1 MIVKSHPGIGT
12 GFCIN
17 MLLTGGLRVANART
31 VVLCKR
37 HLNDVYLLT
46 KRKPLAYGMEEAIN
60 ALRCYSF
67 QEDETVNA
75 TLLCNLRTKEKVLSL
90 LVYSSCISV

>member
-1 MIVKSHPGIGT
+1 
-12 GFCIN
+12 
-17 MLLTGGLRVANART
+17 MLLVGGIRVAINRCGVAH
-31 VVLCKR
+31 VMCKR
-37 HLNDVYLLT
+37 HLNEVYLLN

-75 TLLCNLRTKEKVLSL
+75 TLLCNLRTKEKVMYRSRFCLSNIML
-90 LVYSSCISV
+90 FTGQTRESI

>member
-1 MIVKSHPGIGT
+1 MSLAGR
-12 GFCIN
+12 
-17 MLLTGGLRVANART
+17 LRVILKRKA
-31 VVLCKR
+31 VLLCRR
-37 HLNDVYLLT
+37 HLNEVYLIN

-75 TLLCNLRTKEKVLSL
+75 TLLCNLRTKEKVYYLFS
-90 LVYSSCISV
+90 

>member
-1 MIVKSHPGIGT
+1 
-12 GFCIN
+12 
-17 MLLTGGLRVANART
+17 MLLAGGLRVANRHT
-31 VVLCKR
+31 IVHVMCRR
-37 HLNDVYLLT
+37 HLNEVYLLN

-75 TLLCNLRTKEKVLSL
+75 TLLCNLRTKEKVL
-90 LVYSSCISV
+90 Y

>member
-1 MIVKSHPGIGT
+1 
-12 GFCIN
+12 
-17 MLLTGGLRVANART
+17 MLARGLL
-31 VVLCKR
+31 VVNRSR
-37 HLNDVYLLT
+37 HAVVQVICRRRLNEVYLLS

-75 TLLCNLRTKEKVLSL
+75 TLLCNLRTKEKVL
-90 LVYSSCISV
+90 Y